1 MLLFDWNKIVKESS
15 GKAKKAFDIL
25 HHITFKTVPKNRKD
39 IVYSF
44 YGKDFF
50 GSSFLIRPEKIFYHF
65 KQYTTQEWL
74 EYVRLAS
81 MRNYNNYRISG
92 ETYLD
97 LHIHK
102 HTTSNR
108 LLIIKDNKISFLYE
122 DAQEK

>member
-1 MLLFDWNKIVKESS
+1 MLLFDWNKIVKESG
-15 GKAKKAFDIL
+15 GKAKKALDIL
-25 HHITFKTVPKNRKD
+25 HHITFKTIPKNRKD
-39 IVYSF
+39 TVYSF
-44 YGKDFF
+44 YGKDFSGF
-50 GSSFLIRPEKIFYHF
+50 SFLIYPERVFYYF
-65 KQYTTQEWL
+65 KQYTTQEWI

-102 HTTSNR
+102 HTISNR
-108 LLIIKDNKISFLYE
+108 LLIVDDNKISFLYE